1 MKFKL
6 FTCGLLLMALFCF
19 SGLISAD
26 TIYLKNGKKIQTSW
40 VETKGD
46 KVNFLK
52 YGGIVTIPLAKVERI
67 VPDFFEEKSIDRT
80 ASVPETAE
88 QVAPPPE
95 EALPEEEEEEIPEEE
110 MLKRTPQYWIER
122 RAFLN
127 EQIQAKEEQIWQ
139 LQINV
144 QGAIAT
150 GISTIPLAEKI
161 MQLEEEIAQ
170 MREELANLEFEA
182 KRYGIRPG
190 ELRGT
195 PPPR

>member
-26 TIYLKNGKKIQTSW
+26 TIYLKSGREIQTSW
-40 VETKGD
+40 VEVKGD
-46 KVNFLK
+46 KVQFLK
-52 YGGIVTIPLAKVERI
+52 YGGIVSIPLGKVERI
-67 VPDFFEEKSIDRT
+67 VSDLFEEKSIDHT
-80 ASVPETAE
+80 ASDQEMAE

-122 RAFLN
+122 REFLN
-127 EQIQAKEEQIWQ
+127 EQIRAKEEEIWQ
-139 LQINV
+139 LQITV
-144 QGAIAT
+144 HGAIAT

-161 MQLEEEIAQ
+161 MQLEEEIALIN
-170 MREELANLEFEA
+170 EELANLEFEA
-182 KRYGIRPG
+182 RRYGIRPG

>member
-6 FTCGLLLMALFCF
+6 FTCGLLLMAFFWL
-19 SGLISAD
+19 SGLTSGD
-26 TIYLKNGKKIQTSW
+26 TIYLKSGREIQTSW
-40 VETKGD
+40 VEVKGD
-46 KVNFLK
+46 KVQFLK
-52 YGGIVTIPLAKVERI
+52 YGGIVSIPLAKVERI
-67 VPDFFEEKSIDRT
+67 VSDLFEEKSIDHT
-80 ASVPETAE
+80 ASDQEMAE

-110 MLKRTPQYWIER
+110 MLKLTPQYWIER
-122 RAFLN
+122 REFLN
-127 EQIQAKEEQIWQ
+127 EQIRAKEEEIWQ

-144 QGAIAT
+144 HGAIAT

-170 MREELANLEFEA
+170 MREELENLEFEA

-190 ELRGT
+190 ELRRT